1 MDGASSIKPGPQNLS
16 SRKETA
22 CGNSNMGKSRTESQA
37 SPHGAA
43 ESLRRRAQ

>member
-1 MDGASSIKPGPQNLS
+1 
-16 SRKETA
+16 
-22 CGNSNMGKSRTESQA
+22 MGKSRTESQA